1 MKTVKPDKPL
11 KPQNLNKVLE
21 NLSKTNQALD
31 AKKATQAAAREEWKV
46 SDKAVTTKALDV
58 RLRAVEKLLGLEK

>member
-31 AKKATQAAAREEWKV
+31 AKKATQAAACEEWKA